1 MAVRFTLSV
10 MIGKVWWPAAL
21 TALMVVG
28 ALAVSVCAPA
38 VAAPAS
44 ATQVRLYLLDK
55 IARGEIPGALVEVA
69 GPAGRWSTAEGFAA
83 DRPPRPMSTTLQHR
97 IGSITKTFTT
107 TLVLQLVREGKVAL
121 DDPIARY
128 VDGVPGGSSITVR
141 MLGDM
146 TAGLSEYLGSPA
158 LRKALFA
165 NPYRNWTTNELLS
178 ASYALGPEFAPGA
191 SSSYSNANTVV
202 LGRLVENVDRTPFAV
217 SLRNRIL
224 RPYGLTNTYYPTTNR
239 FRGAHTDGHTAWLP
253 GSPITDS
260 TDWNPSYGNAAGQMV
275 STIGDLTRWVR
286 LLGTGALV
294 GPRLQ
299 AERLRWKPIGDNTA
313 TWHYTFGIEENSG
326 WLGHNGEIFGYE
338 TYAVYHPRL
347 RSSIVLAV
355 NTDKR
360 IGTEPAVNVI
370 LRDISGMLFPGHR
383 VEVPVV
389 G

>member
-1 MAVRFTLSV
+1 MNV
-10 MIGKVWWPAAL
+10 MIRRVWWPVAL
-21 TALMVVG
+21 TALVLVG
-28 ALAVSVCAPA
+28 TIAAGVSAPA
-38 VAAPAS
+38 VAAPSS

-55 IARGEIPGALVEVA
+55 IVRGEIPGALLEVA
-69 GPAGRWSTAEGFAA
+69 GPTGTWSTAEGLAA
-83 DRPPRPMSTTLQHR
+83 TNPPRPMSTPLHHR

-128 VDGVPGGSSITVR
+128 VDGVPGGASITVR

-146 TAGLSEYLGSPA
+146 TAGLSEYLGSPQ

-165 NPYRNWTTNELLS
+165 NPYRSWTSDELLA

-191 SSSYSNANTVV
+191 SSSYSNANTVM
-202 LGRLVENVDRTPFAV
+202 LGRLVEKVDRRPFAM
-217 SLRNRIL
+217 SLRERIL
-224 RPYGLTNTYYPTTNR
+224 RPYGLSHTYYPTTNR
-239 FRGAHTDGHTAWLP
+239 FRGTHTDGYTAWMP
-253 GSPITDS
+253 GRPITDS
-260 TDWNPSYGNAAGQMV
+260 TNWNPSYGNAAGQMI
-275 STIGDLTRWVR
+275 STIGDLTKWVR
-286 LLGTGALV
+286 LLGTGELV

-299 AERLRWKPIGDNTA
+299 AERLRWKPIGDNTP